1 MASDMIWLN
10 FAAKAALQIIWLQK
24 LQVFTVF
31 LFRLQF
37 HCSCDSEPLH
47 AVDDCSPVDLQ
58 SKIRILCNLFFV
70 NHIVE
75 YLHLLHLKLN
85 KSWSQAI
92 LSLHSFYLHFLHSAG
107 SSYYWIYNT
116 NFTCVSLQHPM
127 SNNVV
132 NIIFCCSLC
141 SIQTLAY
148 TVFSLHLFQRGS
160 KSTLDRVQTCDT
172 RHSKKKLK
180 ISLFLI
186 WSRMAEI
193 VKALLW
199 MLGST
204 GSNLGQ
210 GRFWASLAKVQWK
223 DCICQCLNTT

>member
-1 MASDMIWLN
+1 MVST
-10 FAAKAALQIIWLQK
+10 LQIIWLQK

-58 SKIRILCNLFFV
+58 SKIRILCNLFIV

-116 NFTCVSLQHPM
+116 NFTRVFLQHPM
-127 SNNVV
+127 SKNVV
-132 NIIFCCSLC
+132 NTIFCCTLC

-148 TVFSLHLFQRGS
+148 TVFSLHFCQRGS
-160 KSTLDRVQTCDT
+160 KSTLAKIWTCAT
-172 RHSKKKLK
+172 KHSKQRFNYLSHPTSCEKKDW
-180 ISLFLI
+180 FQ
-186 WSRMAEI
+186 
-193 VKALLW
+193 V
-199 MLGST
+199 
-204 GSNLGQ
+204 
-210 GRFWASLAKVQWK
+210 
-223 DCICQCLNTT
+223 

>member
-1 MASDMIWLN
+1 MHLN
-10 FAAKAALQIIWLQK
+10 WVQWSTAYSGSLQK
-24 LQVFTVF
+24 LHWKCSGISDTVETCKIC
-31 LFRLQF
+31 REIV
-37 HCSCDSEPLH
+37 CS

-58 SKIRILCNLFFV
+58 SKIRILCNLFIV

-132 NIIFCCSLC
+132 NTIFCCTLC

-148 TVFSLHLFQRGS
+148 TVFSLHFCQRGS
-160 KSTLDRVQTCDT
+160 KSTLARIRTCAT
-172 RHSKKKLK
+172 KHSKQRFNYLGHPTSYEKKTDFKFNNQQITVGYSQLQYLQVFQCSYYK
-180 ISLFLI
+180 LTIL
-186 WSRMAEI
+186 EI
-193 VKALLW
+193 
-199 MLGST
+199 
-204 GSNLGQ
+204 
-210 GRFWASLAKVQWK
+210 
-223 DCICQCLNTT
+223 

>member
-1 MASDMIWLN
+1 M
-10 FAAKAALQIIWLQK
+10 
-24 LQVFTVF
+24 F

-58 SKIRILCNLFFV
+58 SKIRILCNLFIV

-132 NIIFCCSLC
+132 NTIFCCTLC

-148 TVFSLHLFQRGS
+148 TVFSLYFCQRGS
-160 KSTLDRVQTCDT
+160 KSTLAKIRTCA
-172 RHSKKKLK
+172 
-180 ISLFLI
+180 ISAILLHMRKRMISSLI
-186 WSRMAEI
+186 ISNS
-193 VKALLW
+193 LLAI
-199 MLGST
+199 LSCNICRFFGVIIT
-204 GSNLGQ
+204 NLQ
-210 GRFWASLAKVQWK
+210 F
-223 DCICQCLNTT
+223 

>member
-1 MASDMIWLN
+1 MTN
-10 FAAKAALQIIWLQK
+10 TLQIIWLQK

-58 SKIRILCNLFFV
+58 SKIRILCNLFIV

-85 KSWSQAI
+85 KSWGQAI

-132 NIIFCCSLC
+132 NTIFRIVL
-141 SIQTLAY
+141 
-148 TVFSLHLFQRGS
+148 VFSKGNKIVLIFFHTVGS
-160 KSTLDRVQTCDT
+160 
-172 RHSKKKLK
+172 
-180 ISLFLI
+180 
-186 WSRMAEI
+186 I
-193 VKALLW
+193 VKTNFIQFLE
-199 MLGST
+199 GKFIF
-204 GSNLGQ
+204 N
-210 GRFWASLAKVQWK
+210 WK
-223 DCICQCLNTT
+223 IFPL

>member
-1 MASDMIWLN
+1 M
-10 FAAKAALQIIWLQK
+10 
-24 LQVFTVF
+24 F

-58 SKIRILCNLFFV
+58 SKIRILCNLFIV

-132 NIIFCCSLC
+132 NRIFCCISC

-148 TVFSLHLFQRGS
+148 TVFSLHFCQRGS
-160 KSTLDRVQTCDT
+160 KSTLAKIWTCAT
-172 RHSKKKLK
+172 KHSKQRFNYLGHPTSYEKKTDFKFNNQQITVGYSQLQYLQVFQCNYYK
-180 ISLFLI
+180 LTILEILNN
-186 WSRMAEI
+186 RM
-193 VKALLW
+193 
-199 MLGST
+199 
-204 GSNLGQ
+204 
-210 GRFWASLAKVQWK
+210 
-223 DCICQCLNTT
+223 

>member
-1 MASDMIWLN
+1 MPNFCALINIQLPLVFLYLTSKAS
-10 FAAKAALQIIWLQK
+10 LQIIWLQK

-58 SKIRILCNLFFV
+58 SKIRILCNLFIV

-132 NIIFCCSLC
+132 NTIFCCTLC
-141 SIQTLAY
+141 SIQTFFIY
-148 TVFSLHLFQRGS
+148 SLFTALLPER
-160 KSTLDRVQTCDT
+160 
-172 RHSKKKLK
+172 LK
-180 ISLFLI
+180 IYPGQDLNLCYQAF
-186 WSRMAEI
+186 
-193 VKALLW
+193 KAAL
-199 MLGST
+199 
-204 GSNLGQ
+204 
-210 GRFWASLAKVQWK
+210 
-223 DCICQCLNTT
+223 